1 MITIDGRRI
10 GPDTPTYFVADIA
23 ANHDGSLDRAKALIR
38 LAKEAGAEAAKFQHF
53 TARTIV
59 SDVGFRRLG
68 RRLSHQSGWQQE
80 VYDVYDAAAVPA
92 DWTTAL
98 RDECERVGIT
108 FFSAPYSLDAIRTLS
123 PFMPAIKIGSGDV
136 DWLEAID
143 LIARQGKPVL
153 LATGA
158 ADLRDVQRAVET
170 VRAHTDEL
178 VLMQCNT
185 NYTADDDTNLDHLN
199 LNVLRT
205 FATLW
210 PDVVLGLSDHTHGD
224 TAVLGAV
231 ALGARVVE
239 RHFTDDNGRDG
250 PDHRFAL
257 DPVDWRGM
265 VDATRRLERALGS
278 PVKVVAPNEKDTVI
292 VQRRCLRA
300 ARDLPAGTVLAR
312 EDLDVLRPAP
322 PGALRPSELPA
333 VLGRALAHAV
343 ERGVELRPEDLE
355 REDLEPADAGAR

>member
-10 GPDTPTYFVADIA
+10 ALNEPTYFVADIA
-23 ANHDGSLDRAKALIR
+23 ANHDGSLDRAKMLIR
-38 LAKEAGAEAAKFQHF
+38 LAYEAGAEAAKFQHF

-80 VYDVYDAAAVPA
+80 VYDVYDAAAVPS
-92 DWTTAL
+92 DWTAEL
-98 RDECERVGIT
+98 RKECERIGIS
-108 FFSAPYSLDAIRTLS
+108 FFSAPYSLEAVRTLS
-123 PFMPAIKIGSGDV
+123 PLMPAIKIGSGDI
-136 DWLEAID
+136 DWLEEID
-143 LIARQGKPVL
+143 LIAQQGKPVL

-185 NYTADDDTNLDHLN
+185 NYTADDESNLDHLN

-205 FATLW
+205 YATLW
-210 PDVVLGLSDHTHGD
+210 PDIVLGLSDHTHGS

-239 RHFTDDNGRDG
+239 RHFTDDNDREG

-257 DPVDWRGM
+257 DPESWRGM
-265 VDATRRLERALGS
+265 VDDTRKLERALGS
-278 PVKVVAPNEKDTVI
+278 PVKVVAPNEAETVV

-300 ARDLPAGTVLAR
+300 ARDLPAGTRLTR
-312 EDLDVLRPAP
+312 DDLDVLRPAP
-322 PGALRPSELPA
+322 VGAIRPSELDA
-333 VLGRALAHAV
+333 TLGRALARDV
-343 ERGVELRPEDLE
+343 PRGHELRPEDLQPLGE
-355 REDLEPADAGAR
+355 LTA

>member
-1 MITIDGRRI
+1 MISIDGRRI
-10 GPDTPTYFVADIA
+10 GSAEPTYFVADIA
-23 ANHDGSLDRAKALIR
+23 ANHDGSLDRAKQLIR

-68 RRLSHQSGWQQE
+68 RRLSHQSNWDEE
-80 VYDVYDAAAVPA
+80 VYDVYDAAALPEN
-92 DWTTAL
+92 WTHAL
-98 RDECERVGIT
+98 RDECEKVGIA
-108 FFSAPYSLDAIRTLS
+108 FFSAPYSLEAVRFLA
-123 PFMPAIKIGSGDV
+123 PLMPAFKIGSGDV
-136 DWLEAID
+136 DWLEEID
-143 LIARQGKPVL
+143 LVARQGKPVL

-158 ADLRDVQRAVET
+158 ADLVDVQRAVEA

-185 NYTADDDTNLDHLN
+185 NYTADDDGNLDHLN

-205 FATLW
+205 YATLW
-210 PDVVLGLSDHTHGD
+210 PDVTLGLSDHTHGS
-224 TAVLGAV
+224 TAVIGAV

-239 RHFTDDNGRDG
+239 RHFTDDNGREG

-257 DPVDWRGM
+257 DPNDWRAM
-265 VDATRRLERALGS
+265 VEETRRLERALGS
-278 PVKVVAPNEKDTVI
+278 PVKTVAPNERDTYV

-300 ARDLPAGTVLAR
+300 ARDLPVGTILKR

-322 PGALRPSELPA
+322 PGALRPSA
-333 VLGRALAHAV
+333 IGHTIGRVLARPVAF
-343 ERGVELRPEDLE
+343 GVELRPEDL
-355 REDLEPADAGAR
+355 DPEPLPTQD

>member
-1 MITIDGRRI
+1 MISIEGRPI
-10 GPDTPTYFVADIA
+10 GLGQPTYFVADIA

-53 TARTIV
+53 TAQTIV

-68 RRLSHQSGWQQE
+68 RRLSHQSGWQRE
-80 VYDVYDAAAVPA
+80 VYDVYDAAALPSE
-92 DWTTAL
+92 WTGAL
-98 RDECERVGIT
+98 RDECERIGIA
-108 FFSAPYSLDAIRTLS
+108 FFSAPYSLQAVVELS
-123 PFMPAIKIGSGDV
+123 PHMPAIKIGSGDV
-136 DWLEAID
+136 DWLEEID

-170 VRAHTDEL
+170 VLAHTRDL

-205 FATLW
+205 YATIW
-210 PDVVLGLSDHTHGD
+210 PNVVLGLSDHTHGN

-239 RHFTDDNGRDG
+239 RHFTDDNHREG

-257 DPVDWRGM
+257 DPIDWRSM
-265 VDATRRLERALGS
+265 VDETRRLERALGS
-278 PVKVVAPNEKDTVI
+278 TLKVVEPNEHDTLI

-300 ARDLPAGTVLAR
+300 ARDLLVGTVIAR

-322 PGALRPSELPA
+322 PGALRPPDIPSVVGR
-333 VLGRALAHAV
+333 VLARPVAF
-343 ERGVELRPEDLE
+343 GVELRPEDLE
-355 REDLEPADAGAR
+355 PVGTGER

>member
-1 MITIDGRRI
+1 MRIDGRRI
-10 GPDTPTYFVADIA
+10 ARDEPTYFVADIA

-53 TARTIV
+53 TASTIV

-68 RRLSHQSGWQQE
+68 ARMSHQAAWKQ
-80 VYDVYDAAAVPA
+80 DVYAVYEAASVPA
-92 DWTTAL
+92 EWTVPL
-98 RDECERVGIT
+98 RDECERVGIA
-108 FFSAPYSLDAIRTLS
+108 FFSAPYSLEAVRELS
-123 PFMPAIKIGSGDV
+123 PLMPAIKIGSGDI
-136 DWLEAID
+136 DWLEEIE
-143 LIARQGKPVL
+143 LIAQQGRPVL

-158 ADLRDVQRAVET
+158 ADLRDVQRAVST
-170 VRAHTDEL
+170 VLEHTDDL

-185 NYTADDDTNLDHLN
+185 NYTADDEANLDHLN

-205 FATLW
+205 YATLW
-210 PDVVLGLSDHTHGD
+210 PDVLLGLSDHTHGS

-239 RHFTDDNGRDG
+239 RHFTDDNGREG

-257 DPVDWRGM
+257 DPQSWREM
-265 VDATRRLERALGS
+265 VDDTRRLERALGS
-278 PVKVVAPNEKDTVI
+278 PVKNVAPNESETVV

-300 ARDLPAGTVLAR
+300 SRDLPAGTRLAR

-322 PGALRPSELPA
+322 PGAIRPSELPGT
-333 VLGRALAHAV
+333 LGRVLVRDVH
-343 ERGVELRPEDLE
+343 RGVELRPEDLAPT
-355 REDLEPADAGAR
+355 DDATG

>member
-1 MITIDGRRI
+1 MITIDGRPI
-10 GPDTPTYFVADIA
+10 SIEHPTYFVADIA

-68 RRLSHQSGWQQE
+68 RRLSHQSGWQQD
-80 VYDVYDAAAVPA
+80 VYDVYDAAALPA
-92 DWTTAL
+92 EWTDEL
-98 RDECERVGIT
+98 REECERVGIA
-108 FFSAPYSLDAIRTLS
+108 FFSAPYSLEAVRKLS
-123 PFMPAIKIGSGDV
+123 PLMPAIKIGSGDV
-136 DWLEAID
+136 DWLEEID
-143 LIARQGKPVL
+143 LIAQQGKPVL

-158 ADLRDVQRAVET
+158 ADLRDVQRAVAT
-170 VRAHTDEL
+170 VHAHTREL

-185 NYTADDDTNLDHLN
+185 NYTADDETNLDHLN

-205 FATLW
+205 YSTLW
-210 PDVVLGLSDHTHGD
+210 PDAVLGLSDHTHGD

-239 RHFTDDNGRDG
+239 RHFTDDNFRDG

-257 DPVDWRGM
+257 DPEDWRAM

-278 PVKVVAPNEKDTVI
+278 PVKVVAPNEQDTVV

-300 ARDLPAGTVLAR
+300 ARDLLAGTRLSR
-312 EDLDVLRPAP
+312 DDLDVLRPAP
-322 PGALRPSELPA
+322 VGAIRPSEIDVIVGR
-333 VLGRALAHAV
+333 VLGRDIAY
-343 ERGVELRPEDLE
+343 GVEIRVEDLV
-355 REDLEPADAGAR
+355 RLDDPTG

>member
-1 MITIDGRRI
+1 MISIDGRDI
-10 GPDTPTYFVADIA
+10 GLSQPTYFVADIA

-80 VYDVYDAAAVPA
+80 VYDVYDAAALPS
-92 DWTTAL
+92 DWTGAL
-98 RDECERVGIT
+98 RDECERVGIA
-108 FFSAPYSLDAIRTLS
+108 FFSAPYSLQAVVELS
-123 PFMPAIKIGSGDV
+123 PQMPAIKVGSGDV
-136 DWLEAID
+136 DWLEEID

-170 VRAHTDEL
+170 VITHTRDL

-185 NYTADDDTNLDHLN
+185 NYTADDETNLDHLN
-199 LNVLRT
+199 LNVLKT
-205 FATLW
+205 YATIW
-210 PDVVLGLSDHTHGD
+210 PDVVLGLSDHTHGN

-239 RHFTDDNGRDG
+239 RHFTDDNDREG
-250 PDHRFAL
+250 PDHQFAL
-257 DPVDWRGM
+257 DPTDWRSM
-265 VDATRRLERALGS
+265 VDETRRLERALGS
-278 PVKVVAPNEKDTVI
+278 TVKIVEPNEHDTAI

-300 ARDLPAGTVLAR
+300 ARDLPAGAAIAR

-322 PGALRPSELPA
+322 PGALRPPDISSVIGR
-333 VLGRALAHAV
+333 VLARPMAF
-343 ERGVELRPEDLE
+343 GVELRPEDLE
-355 REDLEPADAGAR
+355 PEGTGER

>member
-1 MITIDGRRI
+1 MRIDGRTI
-10 GPDTPTYFVADIA
+10 AADQPTYFVADIA

-68 RRLSHQSGWQQE
+68 SRLSHQADWDD
-80 VYDVYDAAAVPA
+80 DVYAVYEAASVPA
-92 DWTTAL
+92 AWTDEL
-98 RDECERVGIT
+98 RDECDRVGIS
-108 FFSAPYSLDAIRTLS
+108 FFSAPYSLEAVRELA
-123 PFMPAIKIGSGDV
+123 PLMPAIKIGSGDV
-136 DWLEAID
+136 DWLEEID

-158 ADLRDVQRAVET
+158 ADLRDVQRAVAT
-170 VRAHTDEL
+170 VLEHTDEL

-185 NYTADDDTNLDHLN
+185 NYTADDEANLDHLN

-205 FATLW
+205 YATLW
-210 PDVVLGLSDHTHGD
+210 PDVVLGLSDHTHGS

-239 RHFTDDNGRDG
+239 RHFTDDNGREG

-257 DPVDWRGM
+257 DPHSWRTM
-265 VDATRRLERALGS
+265 VDDTRRLERALGS
-278 PVKVVAPNEKDTVI
+278 PVKTVAPNESETVI

-300 ARDLPAGTVLAR
+300 ARDLPAGTRLDR
-312 EDLDVLRPAP
+312 GDLDVLRPAP
-322 PGALRPSELPA
+322 PGAIRPSALDA
-333 VLGRALAHAV
+333 TVGRVLARDVAQ
-343 ERGVELRPEDLE
+343 GVELRPEDLA
-355 REDLEPADAGAR
+355 PAGDAAG

>member
-1 MITIDGRRI
+1 MIAIDGRPI
-10 GPDTPTYFVADIA
+10 GLTEPTYFVADIA
-23 ANHDGSLDRAKALIR
+23 ANHDGSLERAKALIR

-68 RRLSHQSGWQQE
+68 GRLSHQSDWQQE
-80 VYDVYDAAAVPA
+80 VYDVYDAAALPA
-92 DWTTAL
+92 DWTGAL
-98 RDECERVGIT
+98 RDECQRVGIT
-108 FFSAPYSLDAIRTLS
+108 FFSAPYSLEAVRELS
-123 PFMPAIKIGSGDV
+123 PLMPAIKIGSGDV
-136 DWLEAID
+136 DWLEEID
-143 LIARQGKPVL
+143 LIAQQGKPVL

-158 ADLRDVQRAVET
+158 ADLRDVQRAVAT
-170 VRAHTDEL
+170 VHAHTRDL

-185 NYTADDDTNLDHLN
+185 NYTADDDANLDHLN

-205 FATLW
+205 YATLW
-210 PDVVLGLSDHTHGD
+210 PDAVLGLSDHTHGD

-239 RHFTDDNGRDG
+239 RHFTDDNHRDG

-257 DPVDWRGM
+257 DPDDWRAM

-278 PVKVVAPNEKDTVI
+278 PVKVVAPNEQDTVI

-300 ARDLPAGTVLAR
+300 ARDLPAGTTITR

-322 PGALRPSELPA
+322 PGAIRPSELPT
-333 VLGRALAHAV
+333 VLGRVLARPVA
-343 ERGVELRPEDLE
+343 RGVELRPEDLA
-355 REDLEPADAGAR
+355 PTDAETR

>member
-1 MITIDGRRI
+1 MITIAGRPI
-10 GPDTPTYFVADIA
+10 GIGHPTYFVADIA

-80 VYDVYDAAAVPA
+80 VYDVYDAAALPTE
-92 DWTTAL
+92 WTDEL
-98 RDECERVGIT
+98 RDECERVGIA
-108 FFSAPYSLDAIRTLS
+108 FFSAPYSLEAVRELS
-123 PFMPAIKIGSGDV
+123 PLMPAIKVGSGDV
-136 DWLEAID
+136 DWLEEVD
-143 LIARQGKPVL
+143 LIAQQGKPVL

-158 ADLRDVQRAVET
+158 ADLRDVERAVAT
-170 VRAHTDEL
+170 VRAHTREL

-185 NYTADDDTNLDHLN
+185 NYTADDETNLDHLN

-205 FATLW
+205 YATLW

-239 RHFTDDNGRDG
+239 RHFTDDNHRDG

-257 DPVDWRGM
+257 DPDDWRAM
-265 VDATRRLERALGS
+265 VDSTRRLERALGS
-278 PVKVVAPNEKDTVI
+278 PVKVVAPNEQDTVV

-300 ARDLPAGTVLAR
+300 ARDLPAGTKLSRA
-312 EDLDVLRPAP
+312 DLEVLRPAP
-322 PGALRPSELPA
+322 QGAIRPSA
-333 VLGRALAHAV
+333 IDATVGRVLVRAIP
-343 ERGVELRPEDLE
+343 RGVELRPEDLA
-355 REDLEPADAGAR
+355 PADDLVG